1 MSTGHP
7 DGKPKRRRRYAWIRY
22 VPHPNGDLVADMSGF
37 HDWGTVDQIQCPNL
51 LSHSYQLNN
60 PWLMI
65 ENPGINE
72 RVPRLQRIEWKEPQ
86 K

>member
-1 MSTGHP
+1 
-7 DGKPKRRRRYAWIRY
+7 
-22 VPHPNGDLVADMSGF
+22 MSGF